1 MYLYLQNISQNSH
14 FMFFAKNQN
23 VYTLQKFYHYPECLT
38 FKHTSKTNSLF
49 YKLISI
55 PDGDLPC
62 SFAVES

>member
-1 MYLYLQNISQNSH
+1 
-14 FMFFAKNQN
+14 MFFAKNQN